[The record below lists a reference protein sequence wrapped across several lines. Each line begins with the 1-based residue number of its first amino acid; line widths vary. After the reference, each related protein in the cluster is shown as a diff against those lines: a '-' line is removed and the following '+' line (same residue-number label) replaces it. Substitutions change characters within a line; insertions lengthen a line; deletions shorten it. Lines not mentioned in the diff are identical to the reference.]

1 MQTSTVSTARL
12 LNPFNTTVNN
22 TTRPWTDVNSDGIP
36 QESELGALANT
47 NFGRV
52 SVATQYDPETI
63 EGFGK
68 RRNNWEVSASVTQEL
83 MSRVSVDVAYFRR
96 AQGNFTTTDNLDVAP
111 TDFQPYCVTSPPD
124 PRLPGGGGQE
134 ICGLYDIVPTK
145 FGVAT
150 SNVVTFVDKLGGKQ
164 TEVFNG
170 VDVAF
175 NARLEERPLP
185 QRRRG
190 HRRTPA
196 STSATPTSTTR

>member
-1 MQTSTVSTARL
+1 MSTARL

-22 TTRPWTDVNSDGIP
+22 TTRPWTDGNSDGIP
-36 QESELGALANT
+36 QDSELGALAN
-47 NFGRV
+47 NAISAGSMSRRR
-52 SVATQYDPETI
+52 YDPDTI

-111 TDFQPYCVTSPPD
+111 SDFEPYCVTSPRD
-124 PRLPGGGGQE
+124 PRLPGGGGQQ

-150 SNVVTFVDKLGGKQ
+150 NNIVTFVDKLGGKQ

-175 NARLEERPLP
+175 NARLSSGLFVT
-185 QRRRG
+185 G
-190 HRRTPA
+190 GVATGN
-196 STSATPTSTTR
+196 TSFNTRAMPMSTTP